1 MVAKRPYWSAPRCRQ
16 SNTTTTKTASLATAR
31 APTTSTLLRS
41 VVAASRSVTG
51 RIVVE
56 FGLQFVTGLK
66 RNLLAARSV

>member
-1 MVAKRPYWSAPRCRQ
+1 MVANRPYWSAPRWRH
-16 SNTTTTKTASLATAR
+16 SKTTTTKTASLASAR

-56 FGLQFVTGLK
+56 FGMEFVTGLK
-66 RNLLAARSV
+66 RNLLAGRPV